1 MVEGF
6 GKIPMYGSQSSEGQ
20 SRLIGIETAIRLLR
34 PTFQAVA
41 ARSPAAVVE
50 ANYRIA
56 GYPVRI
62 SSAGPNQAANLERAF
77 GHLRASA
84 DAAPALTVDIW
95 DDEEVGPANWAPW
108 PEDAETNGTI
118 TISDDDRYVLTQ
130 RRGSVM
136 LLDRRD
142 NNITGC
148 VRGWSTL
155 YQDERVRPFH
165 RLLSIWLDDRNI
177 QFIHAALVAQDGKG
191 LLFVGK
197 GGSGKSTSS
206 ITCYLG
212 GMDFLSDDYVALEAA
227 PNGDFVGHSL
237 YDTFLAD
244 RMDRFPAFS
253 QVAMRPNYPFEEKEG
268 VFLRDLPDARLAA
281 SARIAA
287 IVLPRVVDRPDIALS
302 RVKPME
308 ALRAAAPS
316 SLWILPNSANSS
328 LEKLAGLITSVPSFR
343 LELGRDM
350 TQVAPTARLLC
361 SELDG

>member
-1 MVEGF
+1 MD
-6 GKIPMYGSQSSEGQ
+6 GSHPSEGVQ
-20 SRLIGIETAIRLLR
+20 QLIGIETAITQLQ
-34 PTFQAVA
+34 PAFQAVA

-50 ANYRIA
+50 ADYRIG
-56 GYPVRI
+56 GYPVRVR
-62 SSAGPNQAANLERAF
+62 SAGPKQAANLERAF
-77 GHLRASA
+77 GHLRIPAGEF
-84 DAAPALTVDIW
+84 PALTVDIW
-95 DDEEVGPANWAPW
+95 DDEEVGPTNWAPW
-108 PEDAETNGTI
+108 PEDAETNGTV

-136 LLDRRD
+136 LLDRVN

-148 VRGWSTL
+148 VRGWGEL

-165 RLLSIWLDDRNI
+165 RLISIWLDDRDI

-206 ITCYLG
+206 INCYLG

-227 PNGDFVGHSL
+227 TNGDFIGHSL
-237 YDTFLAD
+237 YGTFLAD
-244 RMDRFPAFS
+244 RMDRFPEFTP
-253 QVAMRPNYPFEEKEG
+253 VAMRPNYPFEEKAG
-268 VFLRDLPDARLAA
+268 VFLRDLPGARLAA
-281 SARIAA
+281 STRIAA
-287 IVLPRVVDRPDIALS
+287 VVLPQVVDRPDTGFS

-316 SLWILPNSANSS
+316 SLWILPGSANSS
-328 LEKLAGLITSVPSFR
+328 LEKLAGLITCVPSFR

-350 TQVAPTARLLC
+350 GAVVPAVMALC
-361 SELDG
+361 NDLDG

>member
-1 MVEGF
+1 MDRV
-6 GKIPMYGSQSSEGQ
+6 QSSDDRQ
-20 SRLIGIETAIRLLR
+20 RLISIETAIGQLQ
-34 PTFQAVA
+34 PVFQAVA
-41 ARSPAAVVE
+41 AGSPAAVVE

-62 SSAGPNQAANLERAF
+62 SSAGPKQAANLERAF
-77 GHLRASA
+77 GHLRASEGST
-84 DAAPALTVDIW
+84 PALTVDIW
-95 DDEEVGPANWAPW
+95 DDEEVGPTNWAPW

-118 TISDDDRYVLTQ
+118 TISENDRYVLTQ

-136 LLDRRD
+136 LLDRRE

-177 QFIHAALVAQDGKG
+177 QFIHAALVAQNGKG

-197 GGSGKSTSS
+197 GGSGKSTSA

-212 GMDFLSDDYVALEAA
+212 GMEFLSDDYVALEAA
-227 PNGDFVGHSL
+227 SNGNFVGHSL
-237 YDTFLAD
+237 YGTFLAD

-253 QVAMRPNYPFEEKEG
+253 HVAMRPNYPFEEKEG
-268 VFLRDLPDARLAA
+268 VFVQDLPDSRLAA
-281 SARIAA
+281 NAKIAA
-287 IVLPRVVDRPDIALS
+287 IILPRVVDRPDIALS

-350 TQVAPTARLLC
+350 DQVAPAAKLLC
-361 SELDG
+361 STLDG